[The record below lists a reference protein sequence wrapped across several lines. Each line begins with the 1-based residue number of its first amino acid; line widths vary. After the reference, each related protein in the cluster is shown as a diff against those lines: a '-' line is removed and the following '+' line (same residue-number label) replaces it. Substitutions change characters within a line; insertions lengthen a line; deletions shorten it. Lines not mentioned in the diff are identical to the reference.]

1 MSLYATS
8 KILSAIKECDKFI
21 NKEAPRN
28 ADTRPADVLDLLN
41 RYIAQRAK
49 LVAMLDEA

>member
-1 MSLYATS
+1 MSPYTTK
-8 KILSAIKECDKFI
+8 KILSAIAECDKFI
-21 NKEAPRN
+21 TKESPRR